1 MRMMIRKFVLLFFV
15 FSISVNSPVFSQS
28 KKQLQIEVQAKLYNL
43 SDERYKTVYGSGSVI
58 PHLSFAYVCG
68 LFEIRA
74 ETEYFKKTGKMTLSA
89 DEVILVIFPV
99 TLGTRFRFFKSRY
112 TPFIGAG
119 VGIYMYKETVP
130 PRLDSVSGSTLG
142 VHTEVGFS
150 FLVIRKIDINL
161 NVRLI
166 SAKVKNTE
174 VNLGGFCFGFGLAYN
189 VLW

>member
-1 MRMMIRKFVLLFFV
+1 MMIRKFVLLFFV

-43 SDERYKTVYGSGSVI
+43 SDERYKEVYGSGSVI
-58 PHLSFAYVCG
+58 PHLSFAYGSG

-74 ETEYFKKTGKMTLSA
+74 ETEYFKKTGEMTLSA

-99 TLGTRFRFFKSRY
+99 SLGTRFRFFKWKF

-119 VGIYMYKETVP
+119 IGIYMYKETVP
-130 PRLDSVSGSTLG
+130 PRLDGVSGSTLG
-142 VHTEVGFS
+142 IHAEVGFNFS
-150 FLVIRKIDINL
+150 AIKKIDFSL
-161 NVRLI
+161 NARII

-174 VNLGGFCFGFGLAYN
+174 VNLGGFCVEFGLAFN
-189 VLW
+189 LLR